1 MKRRAIV
8 AGNWKMNL
16 LGSDIAAYA
25 EALAA
30 AGPPEPRVDVVLF
43 PTPVYLALAA
53 GSMPAWAAVGAQDV
67 HAEDRGAYTG
77 DVAAAQIVDAG
88 ASWAL
93 AGHSERRQCHGESND
108 EVARKAERA
117 LGAGLV
123 PVVCV
128 GETLEQRQRD
138 ETEEVLDAQ
147 LGAVLEVLAAAD
159 EANEAREARE
169 AREAKVGAVVAY
181 EPVWAIGTGLSAS
194 PEIAAAVHGRLRAR
208 LNGHRTGLGD
218 STRILYGGSVN
229 ADNCRDLIGRPDIDG
244 FLIGGASLDPASF
257 LRIIRLSA
265 GSAGGSPP

>member
-1 MKRRAIV
+1 MKRRTIV

-16 LGSDIAAYA
+16 LRDDVAAYA

-43 PTPVYLALAA
+43 PTPVYLGLAA
-53 GSMPAWAAVGAQDV
+53 RSMPDWAAVGAQDV
-67 HAEDRGAYTG
+67 HAEERGAYTG

-93 AGHSERRQCHGESND
+93 AGHSERRQYHGESND
-108 EVARKAERA
+108 DVARKARRA

-138 ETEEVLDAQ
+138 ETEAVLDAQ
-147 LGAVLEVLAAAD
+147 SGAVLDVLAAAD
-159 EANEAREARE
+159 EARGAGEAE
-169 AREAKVGAVVAY
+169 VGAVLAY

-208 LNGHRTGLGD
+208 LNGHRAGLGD

>member
-1 MKRRAIV
+1 MTRTPIV

-16 LGSDIAAYA
+16 LREDVVAHV

-30 AGPPEPRVDVVLF
+30 AGPPDAQVDVVLF
-43 PTPVYLALAA
+43 PTPVYLEFAA
-53 GSMPAWAAVGAQDV
+53 TAMPDWAAVGAQDV
-67 HAEDRGAYTG
+67 HAEDWGAYTG

-93 AGHSERRQCHGESND
+93 AGHSERRQYHGESND
-108 EVARKAERA
+108 DVARKARRA
-117 LGAGLV
+117 LGAGLI

-128 GETLEQRQRD
+128 GETLEQRERD
-138 ETEEVLDAQ
+138 ETEAVLDAQ

-159 EANEAREARE
+159 GAG
-169 AREAKVGAVVAY
+169 VGAVVAY

-194 PEIAAAVHGRLRAR
+194 PEIAASVHGHLRAR
-208 LNGHRTGLGD
+208 LNGHQTGLGD

-229 ADNCRDLIGRPDIDG
+229 ADNCRDLIGRADIDG

-257 LRIIRLSA
+257 LRIIRLST
-265 GSAGGSPP
+265 GSAGGS